1 MIKMIKLSKY
11 GIGLLNRKISISTQ
25 FFLNYLILFFL
36 MIAVTITTSFF
47 GFSYVEKN
55 IDPDNIDLSA
65 LHSSIVEYG
74 IDKACQKYGVSDVSY
89 VEILDSNFRITQQYN
104 SPHSIGYRYP
114 KENMLD
120 LMLSNTP
127 RYKFLNVKEQQSL
140 VLFATSASSSSA
152 KAENVMQVFL
162 KTFTV
167 SLIMV
172 LLIYA
177 KITSSLIISPINR
190 LLQGVKTISAGD
202 YSTRIKFS
210 SKNEFEDLRD
220 AVNQMAQ
227 KIENEINLREETEDN
242 RKNLVLYISHD
253 LKTPLTNI
261 LGYCE
266 TLKNEKDLPPETVD
280 KYLDIIIA
288 NARRANSLIQDLFEL
303 SRLGTESGTR
313 DFQRLDICEVTREI
327 IINYIDELEQND
339 MKYDFDIPDQPVECL
354 VNPKQLERAIGN
366 IINNSIKYSG
376 RGTELF
382 IKLKATEDSA
392 FIIVR
397 DTGVGISE
405 DFKGDLFEPFVRGE
419 SSRNPKTGGT
429 GLGLAITQKIIE
441 NHKGRIILDSSYRK
455 GCKFIIMIPRLDG
468 DNL

>member
-1 MIKMIKLSKY
+1 MIKLRKL
-11 GIGLLNRKISISTQ
+11 GLGLLNRKISISTQ

-36 MIAVTITTSFF
+36 MIAVTVTTSFF

-55 IDPDNIDLSA
+55 IEPDDIDLRA
-65 LHSSIVEYG
+65 LHNSIIENG
-74 IDKACQKYGVSDVSY
+74 MEKACKKYGVADVSY
-89 VEILDSNFRITQQYN
+89 VEILDSNFRVTQEYN
-104 SPHSIGYRYP
+104 SPHSIGYTYP

-120 LMLSNTP
+120 LMLSDTP
-127 RYKFLNVKEQQSL
+127 HYKFLNVKEQKSL
-140 VLFATSASSSSA
+140 VLFASSAANSSA

-177 KITSSLIISPINR
+177 KITSSLILSPINR
-190 LLQGVKTISAGD
+190 LLLGVKTISAGD

-227 KIENEINLREETEDN
+227 KIENEINLREDTEAN

-266 TLKNEKDLPPETVD
+266 TLKNEKNLPQETVE

-303 SRLGTESGTR
+303 SRLGTESATK
-313 DFQRLDICEVTREI
+313 DFERLDICEVTREI

-339 MKYDFDIPDQPVECL
+339 MKYDFDIPDHPVECL
-354 VNPKQLERAIGN
+354 INPKQLERAIGN

-376 RGTELF
+376 KGTGLF
-382 IKLKATEDSA
+382 IKLKATDEYA

-397 DTGVGISE
+397 DTGAGISA

-419 SSRNPKTGGT
+419 SSRNSRTGGT

-441 NHKGRIILDSSYRK
+441 NHNGRIILDSSYSK
-455 GCKFIIMIPRLDG
+455 GCKFIIMLPILKGVDS
-468 DNL
+468 